1 VGTEEGP
8 EQNRADNKRHLRKT
22 RCRF

>member
-8 EQNRADNKRHLRKT
+8 EQNRADNKRHLHKT